1 MAKGWLDNYGV
12 KENENNSS
20 VSLPEGFVGMGN
32 NIKGRNYSPAWGG
45 QFQMGGSIPG
55 AVGFTYA
62 RTQSPAPS
70 NGKYAKKT
78 KASAQDG
85 AKLDMHGSPITAIEK
100 HRYDIDRSY
109 YNPRTNQMILGADY
123 AASDNKDKMIA
134 HENYH
139 AKQHSEGRD
148 NFDIGHDTENRQWAE
163 MQKRPQMMS
172 TPEVWNNFYNRKA
185 IESDMAI
192 SRITER
198 LPESQFFR
206 DAAGDIIYNKIVDPI
221 QYDIPYSF
229 EGEAQFYENTGKEFK
244 NGGWLNKYDVAQD
257 GVQTWKKQQELLKK
271 EKAGK
276 LKALLENPPVFK
288 KKTFEEKVKEN
299 VKEKPRAVVKEST
312 AVKNYNNADKFS
324 KVARNKT
331 DKEIADERKA
341 IRKKS
346 DANVLNQYSTEILKG
361 DNWTRQNLS
370 DAALGLES
378 KFRVSDEPNFFDDY
392 LNPFNM
398 VGNMASNLGQA
409 PLQAEQTDSYM
420 PYVTAIG
427 APLTVGALAGLGANS
442 NSQFVNNLVN
452 PLAGLENSALR
463 TLPKAKSFKDA
474 LGTFRGIPTERSLPR
489 LSPEELKTFRQ
500 VQEIGRMRATNK
512 PISEQYRYA
521 LDQNIP
527 EEHLQKMFRRGRQE
541 IESILPNELEAQALR
556 EANPV
561 PISERFNLDRAPRRP
576 RSGNADDQ
584 LTEMF
589 NDMPE
594 SLRSR
599 IQAADNA
606 RASAQVP
613 TSLDDI
619 FNQLDAGTH
628 SSQRAPRVS
637 STSDRAIDAMNSSR
651 SEDIARAMERDRL
664 RQMMGRWDDELNT
677 AAPESI
683 TNPVTSD
690 SDDYLDFIEPDT
702 SGPPQMP
709 YDKER
714 DYLQRY
720 LSNQTN
726 RVEDYA
732 NRTLYPKI
740 EQFGDTADR
749 IRKSQ
754 RAKFQN
760 KLDNYISEYPYYQG
774 PIMEN
779 VPSLSLSSSGSLKN
793 VSNKV
798 DNAIGSGMSSGDVF
812 TGSLN
817 TSHSSY
823 LPQLKRIF
831 KYNEGA
837 PQFFGYKP
845 MNPMGF
851 LSDFN
856 YSADDIAK
864 YLNTEIDQQIK
875 RGILPDN
882 VLRPFSTNN
891 PKLRY
896 QSVQLPHYGIQQ
908 FKEGGVIK
916 DDLGQWA
923 HPGEITEINSNDIT
937 MEGVPYDVLGI
948 SDEGDVQLMKPGKNY
963 KFKGKKVTEF
973 PMAKNGLRQ
982 EQKSLQN
989 LDNLTNFT
997 NYNKPQP
1004 GGWLNKYN

>member
-1 MAKGWLDNYGV
+1 MANWLDKYEQGGLVLKQKTKDNYGKKPNPNDV
-12 KENENNSS
+12 T
-20 VSLPEGFVGMGN
+20 VSTGPNYVGSGYD
-32 NIKGRNYSPAWGG
+32 IQGRDYSPAWGG
-45 QFQMGGSIPG
+45 RFQMGGSIPG

-409 PLQAEQTDSYM
+409 PLQAEQSDSYL
-420 PYVTAIG
+420 PYITSIG
-427 APLTVGALAGLGANS
+427 TPLTVGALGGLGASS
-442 NSQFVNNLVN
+442 NAQFVNNLTN
-452 PLAGLENSALR
+452 PVAGLNVGPRLNNYLMSNNFTNELLSHVRSLGPQSTRSLLNQGGFDLARTTPKYKKKLLPQWTKIQLDNGLIEQTPLREGINKEVVKQVVVPGKGQISLKTNLDDLGNPVYYFSADLAEGGLWAGKAFKHLEQFIPKGAKILENRSLSTDSFYNVIQRAKNPKQFTWVDEGQFIPLNNAGTNRVFSNNNKIVPGSTNVKFEDYNEAVKALNELNSR
-463 TLPKAKSFKDA
+463 ITIEGMPKAKLSKIVDDFQPVKD
-474 LGTFRGIPTERSLPR
+474 GPWIKKTTFGID
-489 LSPEELKTFRQ
+489 
-500 VQEIGRMRATNK
+500 V
-512 PISEQYRYA
+512 
-521 LDQNIP
+521 
-527 EEHLQKMFRRGRQE
+527 
-541 IESILPNELEAQALR
+541 PNVGL
-556 EANPV
+556 
-561 PISERFNLDRAPRRP
+561 I
-576 RSGNADDQ
+576 
-584 LTEMF
+584 
-589 NDMPE
+589 
-594 SLRSR
+594 
-599 IQAADNA
+599 
-606 RASAQVP
+606 
-613 TSLDDI
+613 
-619 FNQLDAGTH
+619 
-628 SSQRAPRVS
+628 
-637 STSDRAIDAMNSSR
+637 
-651 SEDIARAMERDRL
+651 
-664 RQMMGRWDDELNT
+664 
-677 AAPESI
+677 
-683 TNPVTSD
+683 
-690 SDDYLDFIEPDT
+690 
-702 SGPPQMP
+702 
-709 YDKER
+709 KE
-714 DYLQRY
+714 
-720 LSNQTN
+720 
-726 RVEDYA
+726 
-732 NRTLYPKI
+732 
-740 EQFGDTADR
+740 
-749 IRKSQ
+749 
-754 RAKFQN
+754 
-760 KLDNYISEYPYYQG
+760 
-774 PIMEN
+774 
-779 VPSLSLSSSGSLKN
+779 
-793 VSNKV
+793 
-798 DNAIGSGMSSGDVF
+798 
-812 TGSLN
+812 
-817 TSHSSY
+817 
-823 LPQLKRIF
+823 
-831 KYNEGA
+831 
-837 PQFFGYKP
+837 YK
-845 MNPMGF
+845 
-851 LSDFN
+851 
-856 YSADDIAK
+856 
-864 YLNTEIDQQIK
+864 Q
-875 RGILPDN
+875 
-882 VLRPFSTNN
+882 
-891 PKLRY
+891 
-896 QSVQLPHYGIQQ
+896 
-908 FKEGGVIK
+908 GGVIK
-916 DDLGQWA
+916 DDRGQWD